1 MNRRTML
8 CVLPASVALAG
19 LGIAGDASAQGTKR
33 VAGTYEPVSV
43 VTTDAS
49 GKKSDVFGP
58 GPRGQLV
65 LTADGRYS
73 LILMRATLPKFASK
87 SRLKGTADENK
98 EVVAGTIAHFG
109 KYTIDDKA
117 GTITFH
123 VDSSTLS
130 ELGRR
135 AADPSVHGQ
144 GRHLRLQGRRGFR
157 WDRVG
162 GGDLEEGQIGG
173 VSRVTRPSAPLR

>member
-1 MNRRTML
+1 MKRRTML
-8 CVLPASVALAG
+8 FVLPASVALAG

-43 VTTDAS
+43 VTIDAS

-58 GPRGQLV
+58 RPRGQLV
-65 LTADGRYS
+65 FTPDGRYS

-87 SRLKGTADENK
+87 SRLKGSADENK

-117 GTITFH
+117 GTVTFR
-123 VDSSTLS
+123 VDSSTY
-130 ELGRR
+130 
-135 AADPSVHGQ
+135 PN
-144 GRHLRLQGRRGFR
+144 
-157 WDRVG
+157 WDG
-162 GGDLEEGQIGG
+162 EPQ
-173 VSRVTRPSAPLR
+173 TRPFTVKDGTFVYKVAAVSGGTGSGEVTWKRVK